1 MQIVSLLFLHPA
13 SAADMNAPRLT
24 DWITAIAAAATF
36 LVAAFALLYARG
48 QVKEAGRGRQL
59 TRDLDIERSQP
70 YVVAF
75 MERTASSEALVD
87 LVIRNYGLTAAKN
100 VHIELDPWPE
110 RSTELPTDPNRRV
123 EVPDVIPFLAP
134 GQEWR
139 TLWDLGHSRHASDLP
154 DKHVGKLRYTGVHDM
169 SLDSAVILDWSAQKG
184 RRWAVTR
191 GIHDAAD
198 ALVKIEERSGGRS
211 TPTSEPRARRPRM
224 SRFAS
229 TLRNFGK
236 AGVVASLARE
246 ASPAR

>member
-1 MQIVSLLFLHPA
+1 
-13 SAADMNAPRLT
+13 MNAPRLT